1 MSSPSQPDAAPSSQA
16 ACCAAKQPGYK
27 KGSGLPRR
35 KTRPWLL
42 VTGCVVALLA
52 LVFWGSL
59 QRTCAAYFLLHS
71 LAPSDEALSDAVEQA
86 SDPAALLT
94 RLWHT
99 QRLPHRQFVLT
110 YLNRVSMGKPA
121 LFRQM
126 ESFVIKA
133 AADPDVEARQLA
145 FATLERLKHPQLRR
159 LVLEQLS
166 DADPAVRLIGLQ
178 NLRRIATSN
187 DVHVAMQL
195 LKDPEPRVVVAAAL
209 VLRKL
214 TNLDFGIKSNH
225 AIPQF
230 TCIDTNPPPAPDL
243 QAIQQG
249 VQRWQEWWNIHQG
262 EYQMPVPTF
271 PPQSAAITLAT
282 ADFNLEDAMGKPVQL
297 SQFRGKTVLLA
308 FWSPGAPASLD
319 DMPALIALQRRNP
332 ERLAILGICIPPAP
346 SCADEHQQGHD
357 RAHHHHAEASAA
369 GPGPG
374 PMRDQV
380 QQAADRLNISYPML
394 LDPKGTIGLR
404 FSVNDLPAYVLID
417 AEGMIRRR
425 FVGFRT
431 AQALMAMVEEASSLR
446 PAAAK
451 LSFGANQH

>member
-1 MSSPSQPDAAPSSQA
+1 MSSLSQPDAAPSSQA
-16 ACCAAKQPGYK
+16 ACCAAKQPGRK

-35 KTRPWLL
+35 KTHPWLL

-71 LAPSDEALSDAVEQA
+71 PAPSDEALSDAVEQA

-99 QRLPHRQFVLT
+99 QRLPHRLFVLT
-110 YLNRVSMGKPA
+110 YLNRVSAGKPA
-121 LFRQM
+121 LFHQM
-126 ESFVIKA
+126 ESFVLEA
-133 AADPDVEARQLA
+133 TADPDVEARQMA

-159 LVLEQLS
+159 LALEQLS
-166 DADPAVRLIGLQ
+166 NADPAVRLIGLQ

-187 DVHVAMQL
+187 DVPIAIRL

-209 VLRKL
+209 VLRQV

-249 VQRWQEWWNIHQG
+249 VQRWREWWSIHQG
-262 EYQMPVPTF
+262 EYQVPSPT
-271 PPQSAAITLAT
+271 PPHNTAKTLAT
-282 ADFNLEDAMGKPVQL
+282 ADFKLEDPACRPVQL
-297 SQFRGKTVLLA
+297 SQLRGKIVLLA
-308 FWSPGAPASLD
+308 FWSSGAPASLD
-319 DMPALIALQRRNP
+319 DVPALNALQRRNLD
-332 ERLAILGICIPPAP
+332 RLAILGICLPPAP
-346 SCADEHQQGHD
+346 CCADEHEQGHD
-357 RAHHHHAEASAA
+357 HAQHHHGESSAA
-369 GPGPG
+369 GLEPA
-374 PMRDQV
+374 PMRAQV
-380 QQAADRLNISYPML
+380 QQAADRLKISYPML
-394 LDPKGTIGLR
+394 LDPKGSIALR
-404 FSVNDLPAYVLID
+404 FSANDLPAYVLID
-417 AEGMIRRR
+417 SEGMIRRR

-431 AQALMAMVEEASSLR
+431 ESALSAMLDEPSGESH
-446 PAAAK
+446 
-451 LSFGANQH
+451 AN